1 MLEIGRLPTR
11 PDPGPRAISSTS
23 LITKKS
29 VAIPQRPGLRLAA
42 MIGNFPPRLCGIA
55 TFTRDMLDGLI
66 SASPATRWNVVALD
80 EVMSLDVVYEP
91 ALVTGLASGL
101 GRPSCRHGR

>member
-1 MLEIGRLPTR
+1 
-11 PDPGPRAISSTS
+11 
-23 LITKKS
+23 
-29 VAIPQRPGLRLAA
+29 
-42 MIGNFPPRLCGIA
+42 
-55 TFTRDMLDGLI
+55 MLDGLI